1 MKKGGVLFKP
11 EGQSVPYGGHRTLRT
26 DGSPPGLW
34 PFLPLF
40 HTASTA
46 TGSPRMRDLQFVY
59 QSTHGYFLSVKET
72 RRNANGLKSGET
84 QIPRYRWLFLGTIV
98 LTCGWDGGLKE

>member
-1 MKKGGVLFKP
+1 M
-11 EGQSVPYGGHRTLRT
+11 
-26 DGSPPGLW
+26 SPPGLW

-84 QIPRYRWLFLGTIV
+84 RIPRYRWLFPGTIV
-98 LTCGWDGGLKE
+98 LTCGWGGDLKEQPVSMLISRIC